1 MTTKKNK
8 KIPSNTAE
16 KQRKPA
22 SPRKMPKGKPFKGND
37 PVTGEKDERINRK
50 GRPKSFDQ
58 LRALGQQLAEE
69 TFTIAGRP
77 VPAPDGQP
85 MTQVEAIMRQM
96 MNDEK
101 QRLDYLYITYGKPS
115 ERREVTG
122 KDGAPLGSAALEW
135 NTLGKYLSDG
145 DLIVLEQAAEIVER
159 ARRAHEAALLAAETG
174 D

>member
-77 VPAPDGQP
+77 VSTCGH
-85 MTQVEAIMRQM
+85 R
-96 MNDEK
+96 
-101 QRLDYLYITYGKPS
+101 
-115 ERREVTG
+115 
-122 KDGAPLGSAALEW
+122 
-135 NTLGKYLSDG
+135 
-145 DLIVLEQAAEIVER
+145 
-159 ARRAHEAALLAAETG
+159 
-174 D
+174 